1 MKNCRSKTNI
11 RRNRDYVGRI
21 AEIRKNI
28 VTKTILKILVYN
40 TTNGDDLFE
49 RWGGYKGR
57 TVFHTLFL
65 VPGQKSS
72 TKNWNNKKLFP
83 NEPLN
88 QNMKQYNKNLDFRLI

>member
-49 RWGGYKGR
+49 RWEAIK
-57 TVFHTLFL
+57 VEQCFTLF
-65 VPGQKSS
+65 
-72 TKNWNNKKLFP
+72 F
-83 NEPLN
+83 
-88 QNMKQYNKNLDFRLI
+88 

>member
-49 RWGGYKGR
+49 RWGGFKGR
-57 TVFHTLFL
+57 TVFPTLFL

-72 TKNWNNKKLFP
+72 TKNKICILYVLFS
-83 NEPLN
+83 EPLST
-88 QNMKQYNKNLDFRLI
+88 DRRLNGAVV